1 MYIICIMYTYV
12 SYIYIYI
19 YIYIYMRDICAACGF
34 PLIMIFWVCE
44 MCKSNQITVP
54 CIIQTPSNN
63 TMYNACSATQHH
75 VLNQELVSN
84 TTAHSTYVQSAWR
97 KAPYLIETVSFPL
110 MAGRPVL
117 WALNAPLSPENQKSL
132 AAIPCSKSTT
142 TNWPRLFATIFPRPP
157 PEPVRELVSERYWI
171 IQTLLGC
178 CDLPTFRNISL
189 NNNHHVYVR
198 ELQNV
203 ITYTPECFI
212 NWM

>member
-1 MYIICIMYTYV
+1 MYH
-12 SYIYIYI
+12 
-19 YIYIYMRDICAACGF
+19 IYIYMRDICAACGF

-117 WALNAPLSPENQKSL
+117 WALNAPLSPENPEESRCHSVFKIDHNELAEAVCHHFSKTTSRACPGTCIWKVLNHSNIARLLRLAYLQKHL
-132 AAIPCSKSTT
+132 
-142 TNWPRLFATIFPRPP
+142 
-157 PEPVRELVSERYWI
+157 PEQQPSCLCKGTAKRHYIYSRM
-171 IQTLLGC
+171 
-178 CDLPTFRNISL
+178 F
-189 NNNHHVYVR
+189 H
-198 ELQNV
+198 
-203 ITYTPECFI
+203 
-212 NWM
+212 